1 LKPNSKGQNAKA
13 GNQNLWLGI
22 AAVVLIAGIAWYAM
36 RPADS
41 ATTETASVAQQQDPG
56 ATLSPAL
63 FQGVTREAYQVAKDI
78 PEVLEE
84 LPCFCGCM
92 KERAHQS
99 NLDCFKDDHSS
110 YCAVCQNIAL
120 DAAAM
125 HKRGIDVVEIRKA
138 VVDKYAIAAP

>member
-1 LKPNSKGQNAKA
+1 LTRNKNEKNAKA

-22 AAVVLIAGIAWYAM
+22 IAVVLIAGIAWFAV
-36 RPADS
+36 RPADNPAIES
-41 ATTETASVAQQQDPG
+41 ATAIPEASAL
-56 ATLSPAL
+56 TLSPAL
-63 FQGVTREAYQVAKDI
+63 FQGVTREAYQVARDI

-92 KERAHQS
+92 KERGHQS

-120 DAAAM
+120 DAANM
-125 HKRGIDVVEIRKA
+125 HKRGSSVEEIRKA
-138 VVDKYAIAAP
+138 VVNKYAGAAP